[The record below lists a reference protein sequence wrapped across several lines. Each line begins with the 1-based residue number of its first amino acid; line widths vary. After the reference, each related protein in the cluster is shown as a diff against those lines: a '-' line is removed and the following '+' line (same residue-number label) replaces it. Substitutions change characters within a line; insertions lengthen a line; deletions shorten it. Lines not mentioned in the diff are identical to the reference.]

1 MKLIRK
7 RDIFT
12 SFDAYLDGE
21 MTIGECIDE
30 CETLDL
36 SDLIIEIE
44 NTKEIIEKQ
53 EWGYRQESLERLER
67 VIAEL
72 KEWGWSSDRL
82 AGDRG

>member
-12 SFDAYLDGE
+12 HFEAYLDGE

-44 NTKEIIEKQ
+44 NTRQIIEKQ
-53 EWGYRQESLERLER
+53 EWGYRQEALERLER

-72 KEWGWSSDRL
+72 KEWGWN
-82 AGDRG
+82 GD

>member
-1 MKLIRK
+1 MKLVRK

-12 SFDAYLDGE
+12 HFDAYLDGE

-44 NTKEIIEKQ
+44 NAKEIIDKQ
-53 EWGYRQESLERLER
+53 EWGYRQEALERLER
-67 VIAEL
+67 VITEL
-72 KEWGWSSDRL
+72 KDWGWKE
-82 AGDRG
+82 

>member
-1 MKLIRK
+1 MKLVRK

-12 SFDAYLDGE
+12 HFDAYLDGE

-44 NTKEIIEKQ
+44 NTKEIIDKQ
-53 EWGYRQESLERLER
+53 EWGYRQEALERLER
-67 VIAEL
+67 IIEEL
-72 KEWGWSSDRL
+72 KEWGWNSD
-82 AGDRG
+82 